1 MVISAIHII
10 ACESQ
15 EMYQIENEIMI
26 INYVGKMLD
35 QKTTMIVNTVS
46 SMKDKVKNRRVKGV
60 VFSLRTAL
68 YDLKSLSVLV
78 SKLNSMPKNGV
89 PVAIVDYSAKTYQA
103 LKTLTDGTAIKLFKT
118 VQSAQLFFAPKT
130 FKKELSILV
139 YDEDENNMDQICS
152 TLVHKGY
159 SVHRAKSEKDFTERA
174 KEGYDIAITQCRL
187 NAAQSKPAASALP
200 LSKVLVQNLPV
211 FMDTAVETLV
221 SFTGMEAKKTA
232 HHIKPFT
239 TKLDGDVITAMMH
252 FKGDIGGHFI
262 LVFPRKV
269 AILALEAMLGES
281 VKPTDNEA
289 IMDGVGEF
297 CNMITGSAKTKLSSK
312 SIKVIFDLPKTFT
325 ALVPLI
331 ATIGE
336 ENGIWIDMQLDG
348 NPFYMFIT
356 K

>member
-1 MVISAIHII
+1 
-10 ACESQ
+10 
-15 EMYQIENEIMI
+15 MYQIENEIMI
-26 INYVGKMLD
+26 VNYVGKMQD
-35 QKTTMIVNTVS
+35 QKTTMIVNTVD
-46 SMKDKVKNRRVKGV
+46 SMREKVENRRVKGV

-78 SKLNSMPKNGV
+78 SKINSMRRIGV

-103 LKTLTDGTAIKLFKT
+103 LKSITNGTAVRLFKT
-118 VQSAQLFFAPKT
+118 VQAAQLFFAPKT

-139 YDEDENNMDQICS
+139 YDEDEANMDQLSSI
-152 TLVHKGY
+152 LVRQGY
-159 SVHRAKSEKDFTERA
+159 SVHRAKNENEFIERA
-174 KEGYDIAITQCRL
+174 KEGYDITITQCRL
-187 NAAQSKPAASALP
+187 NASQSKPSASALP
-200 LSKVLVQNLPV
+200 LSKVLVQNLPI

-221 SFTGMEAKKTA
+221 SFTGLEAKKTA
-232 HHIKPFT
+232 HQIKPFA
-239 TKLDGDVITAMMH
+239 TKLEGDVITAMMH
-252 FKGDIGGHFI
+252 FKGDVGGHFV

-269 AILALEAMLGES
+269 AIVALEAMLGENI
-281 VKPTDNEA
+281 KPNDNEA

-297 CNMITGSAKTKLSSK
+297 CNIITGSAKTKLSKK

-325 ALVPLI
+325 ALQPLI
-331 ATIGE
+331 ANIGD